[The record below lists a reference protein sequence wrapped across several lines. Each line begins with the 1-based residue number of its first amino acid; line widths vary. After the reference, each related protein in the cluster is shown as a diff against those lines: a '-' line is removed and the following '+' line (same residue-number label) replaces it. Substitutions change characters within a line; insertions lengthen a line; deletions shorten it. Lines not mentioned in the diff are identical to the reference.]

1 MIRKLLLGAAVLAI
15 VGISAW
21 WLSPWILPTL
31 EILPGE
37 VLYDVDTDRR
47 AVALTLD
54 DGPDPSTTPE
64 ILRVLRRY
72 GARATFF
79 VIGDRAREH
88 DELLE
93 RIVAEG
99 HELGNHMLRDR
110 KTRFLGRDEME
121 RSMQAT
127 HRILSRHGRVRWFR
141 PGGGFYDR
149 AILEAAE
156 ELGYRTALGSVYPF
170 DTALPFPA
178 LLARFVLNGARSGD
192 VIVLHDGP
200 DRGRTTALTL
210 ELVLPELRDAGYR
223 VVTLSDLAAGARKE
237 ATARSPARTPPP
249 AGRR

>member
-1 MIRKLLLGAAVLAI
+1 MIRKLLLTAAVLAI
-15 VGISAW
+15 VLISGW
-21 WLSPWILPTL
+21 WLSPWILPAL

-54 DGPDPSTTPE
+54 DGPDPETTPD

-79 VIGDRAREH
+79 VVGDRARDN

-110 KTRFLGRDEME
+110 RTRFLGRDEME
-121 RSMQAT
+121 RSMRET
-127 HRILSRHGRVRWFR
+127 HRILSGHGQVRWFR
-141 PGGGFYDR
+141 PGGGFYDG
-149 AILEAAE
+149 ATLEAADD
-156 ELGYRTALGSVYPF
+156 LGYRTALGSVYPF

-178 LLARFVLNGARSGD
+178 LLARFVLNGARPGD
-192 VIVLHDGP
+192 IIVLHDGP

-210 ELVLPELRDAGYR
+210 ELVLPELRDAGYQ
-223 VVTLSDLAAGARKE
+223 VVTLSNLAVGATGD
-237 ATARSPARTPPP
+237 ATAR
-249 AGRR
+249 